1 MYKIFNKMNVS
12 EFCAY
17 LLDNKYAKFAEGV
30 FYHSVNNP
38 EGTYEYQAKIENFAE
53 SELVIMNFIGGGAP
67 FIYDLTESEES
78 FEDAIRR
85 YLNENHFIDET
96 VYVEL

>member
-1 MYKIFNKMNVS
+1 MNVS

-17 LLDNKYAKFAEGV
+17 LLDNKFAKFFENLV
-30 FYHSVNNP
+30 YHSVNISQ
-38 EGTYEYQAKIENFAE
+38 GMYEYQAKIETFAE
-53 SELVIMNFIGGGAP
+53 VELVIMNFVGGGAP